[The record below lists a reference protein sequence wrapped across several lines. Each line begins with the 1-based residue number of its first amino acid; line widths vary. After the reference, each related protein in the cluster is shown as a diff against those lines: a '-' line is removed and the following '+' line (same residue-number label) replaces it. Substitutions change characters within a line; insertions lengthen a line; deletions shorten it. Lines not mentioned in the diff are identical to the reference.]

1 MLACWLVVM
10 GVVTLC
16 VFLQVSFSQSAPQSS
31 HFIEE
36 LNQLLFLISLV
47 DSRGK
52 PMFLPPSV
60 YPGGVRGALGETGTT
75 GVARPCGGGW
85 GLGRGLG
92 PPRDWCFCF
101 HLLLCEVL

>member
-16 VFLQVSFSQSAPQSS
+16 VFLQVSFSQSPPQSS

-47 DSRGK
+47 DWDHGCCQT
-52 PMFLPPSV
+52 MW
-60 YPGGVRGALGETGTT
+60 
-75 GVARPCGGGW
+75 W
-85 GLGRGLG
+85 GLGIRERLRT
-92 PPRDWCFCF
+92 PK
-101 HLLLCEVL
+101 